1 MIYIEPFEAG
11 SEVTIS
17 AITPTTADVAWERTP
32 CPASEFIV
40 EYTLMKEDQCMPQN
54 MQQVV
59 TFGRSEGEPMVL
71 KDLKPFSQY
80 MVMVR
85 AETAS
90 GSIQALQTL
99 FDTEEDGLYTNQ
111 TFIISSLL

>member
-1 MIYIEPFEAG
+1 
-11 SEVTIS
+11 
-17 AITPTTADVAWERTP
+17 
-32 CPASEFIV
+32 
-40 EYTLMKEDQCMPQN
+40 MKEDQCISQN
-54 MQQVV
+54 MQQVA

-90 GSIQALQTL
+90 GSTQALQTI
-99 FDTEEDGLYTNQ
+99 FDTDEDGLYTNQ
-111 TFIISSLL
+111 TFMTS